1 MELWTATKLAFA
13 QFSTFTGKTSRADYW
28 YFFLAL
34 TVASV
39 ALGVLSGGL
48 WLSNF
53 LALITIIPLAT
64 ASARRLRDAG
74 MSIENFFWLLVP
86 LVGWI
91 ILLAQLAQPARD
103 TK

>member
-48 WLSNF
+48 SNF
-53 LALITIIPLAT
+53 LAIITIIPLAA

-74 MSIENFFWLLVP
+74 MSMGNFFWLLVP

-91 ILLAQLAQPARD
+91 ILLVQLAQPARE

>member
-39 ALGVLSGGL
+39 ALGFIGRA
-48 WLSNF
+48 
-53 LALITIIPLAT
+53 LA
-64 ASARRLRDAG
+64 
-74 MSIENFFWLLVP
+74 F
-86 LVGWI
+86 
-91 ILLAQLAQPARD
+91 
-103 TK
+103 